1 MPQLQLPDCK
11 LFYETAGQGEPL
23 VLVPGFAS
31 GAWSWAGQVDDL
43 SADFRVIT
51 FDPRGVSRSKLNE
64 GAFVSIRAIAEDVA
78 ALLDRLDVETAHVMG
93 ISFGGF
99 VAQELALA
107 YPERLGKL
115 VLASTSFGGPNHV
128 APTAEVLAAFEL
140 RVAQE
145 VEEQRLVGSERQ
157 RLLQRC
163 LGVGPAV
170 RVLKGAGAKQIK
182 NCL

>member
-1 MPQLQLPDCK
+1 MPPLQLPDCE
-11 LFYETAGQGEPL
+11 LVYETAGQGEPL

-31 GAWSWAGQVDDL
+31 GAWSWAWQVDDL

-78 ALLDRLDVETAHVMG
+78 ALLDHLGVETAHVMG

-115 VLASTSFGGPNHV
+115 VLASTSFGGSNHV
-128 APTAEVLAAFEL
+128 APTAEVLAAF
-140 RVAQE
+140 AS
-145 VEEQRLVGSERQ
+145 VEGLNSSERI
-157 RLLQRC
+157 
-163 LGVGPAV
+163 
-170 RVLKGAGAKQIK
+170 KQY
-182 NCL
+182 LTLAFTA